1 MSDVEKIESPEVA
14 HYDKIQSEELSKLA
28 GLYAEAE
35 KRDDNDP
42 LMLQEKMTFYGMI
55 YEIMGDMEALA
66 TGQEKLAYAYRQEVS
81 ARKFIHT
88 KQIEENGSMRKLTGE
103 ERKAVAELAVRKYR
117 RNEARFAE
125 ESKKWK
131 NRRESVLEQINIMKR
146 RQDLFADQWNKA
158 NALNG
163 YS

>member
-14 HYDKIQSEELSKLA
+14 HYDKKQSQELARLA
-28 GLYAEAE
+28 ELYSEAD

-88 KQIEENGSMRKLTGE
+88 KQIEENGTMRKLTGE